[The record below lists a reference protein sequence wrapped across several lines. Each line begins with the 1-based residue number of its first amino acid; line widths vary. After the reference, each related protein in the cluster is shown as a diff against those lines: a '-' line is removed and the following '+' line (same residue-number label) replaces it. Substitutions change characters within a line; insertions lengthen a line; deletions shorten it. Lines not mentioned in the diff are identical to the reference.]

1 MKSDL
6 IHIKKNEKVKFTELE
21 SFILTIL
28 RFDLNVKKGER
39 DSKRCNKHRSVPF
52 CCFSASV

>member
-39 DSKRCNKHRSVPF
+39 DSK
-52 CCFSASV
+52 